1 MWKLIEELVGYLGWT
16 SLILSVVCVFMGQ
29 PVYGIYGVVL
39 ALVLLNMEFKDEQGN
54 MEEIVK
60 DI

>member
-1 MWKLIEELVGYLGWT
+1 MWELIEELIGYLGWT

-39 ALVLLNMEFKDEQGN
+39 ALVLLNIEFKDE
-54 MEEIVK
+54 
-60 DI
+60 